1 MNYERKH
8 KVHNVHCDS
17 IFHLQQFKNTKK
29 MSLQLCSPVL
39 DTQIHR
45 LYINLEQWAQSNA

>member
-1 MNYERKH
+1 MNYERKNN
-8 KVHNVHCDS
+8 VHSVHCDS

-29 MSLQLCSPVL
+29 MSLQLCSPIL

-45 LYINLEQWAQSNA
+45 LHINLEQWAQSNA